1 MPNSLPHYNNNDNY
15 QQNGFGSNNFGSS
28 NFLSPNSIN
37 DRQSMLNAQS
47 RRKFSFPAT
56 LHSTSLLEVNQN
68 STRRRLSNV
77 SDVVTR
83 KLSYTIGWKAA
94 QIPAQDIITQG
105 RCLCGQYIKR
115 RLRRSGLFNK
125 KLGLQRIRS
134 ILGTSTMSVVR
145 EVFPAVMVLGD
156 ELERMHPRIYTGVAR
171 QICRNPGGEFKSA
184 DTVILLLSAVARDLF
199 RIDIT
204 WSKIVSLFAIAG
216 GLSVD
221 CVRQGHPE
229 YLPKL
234 MQSVSDVIEDEL
246 VPWINE
252 NGGWIGINNH
262 VHPATNKL
270 NPLEW
275 TTIIV
280 GSIFGLFLIYVLIRF
295 LITYIIPKIYQRITG
310 K

>member
-1 MPNSLPHYNNNDNY
+1 MPGTSYPTNNDNFS
-15 QQNGFGSNNFGSS
+15 NGF
-28 NFLSPNSIN
+28 PMATT
-37 DRQSMLNAQS
+37 QSERLLQAQN

-56 LHSTSLLEVNQN
+56 LHSASLLEVGGGSQRGET
-68 STRRRLSNV
+68 TRRRLSNV

-105 RCLCGQYIKR
+105 RCLCGHYIKR

-134 ILGTSTMSVVR
+134 ILGSTSLGIVR
-145 EVFPAVMVLGD
+145 DVFPAVQVLGD
-156 ELERMHPRIYTGVAR
+156 ELERMHPRVYNGVAR
-171 QICRNPGGEFKSA
+171 QICRNPGGEFHTPDAVS
-184 DTVILLLSAVARDLF
+184 LLLGAVGRDLF
-199 RIDIT
+199 RVEIT
-204 WSKIVSLFAIAG
+204 WSKVISLFAIAG

-234 MQSVSDVIEDEL
+234 MESVSEVIEDEL

-252 NGGWIGINNH
+252 NGGWGGINTH
-262 VHPATNKL
+262 VLPTNNSL

-275 TTIIV
+275 TTLVIGV
-280 GSIFGLFLIYVLIRF
+280 VFGLILVFMILRF
-295 LITYIIPKIYQRITG
+295 IISTIIPKIYQRFTN
-310 K
+310 

>member
-1 MPNSLPHYNNNDNY
+1 MPGSSYPTNNDNFSHGFPMATT
-15 QQNGFGSNNFGSS
+15 QSERLLQAQN
-28 NFLSPNSIN
+28 
-37 DRQSMLNAQS
+37 

-56 LHSTSLLEVNQN
+56 LHSASLLEVGQRET
-68 STRRRLSNV
+68 TRRRLSNV

-105 RCLCGQYIKR
+105 RCLCGHYIKR

-134 ILGTSTMSVVR
+134 ILGSTSMGIVR
-145 EVFPAVMVLGD
+145 DVFPAVQVLGD
-156 ELERMHPRIYTGVAR
+156 ELERMHPRAYSGVAR
-171 QICRNPGGEFKSA
+171 QICRNPGGEFHTA
-184 DTVILLLSAVARDLF
+184 DAVSLLLGAVGRELF
-199 RIDIT
+199 RSDIT
-204 WSKIVSLFAIAG
+204 WSKVISLFAIAG

-234 MQSVSDVIEDEL
+234 MESVSEVIEDEL

-252 NGGWIGINNH
+252 NGGWNGINTH
-262 VHPATNKL
+262 VLPTTNSL

-275 TTIIV
+275 TTLVIGV
-280 GSIFGLFLIYVLIRF
+280 VFGLILLFMFLRF
-295 LITYIIPKIYQRITG
+295 IISTIIPKIYQRFTN
-310 K
+310 

>member
-1 MPNSLPHYNNNDNY
+1 MATTQSERLL
-15 QQNGFGSNNFGSS
+15 QAQN
-28 NFLSPNSIN
+28 
-37 DRQSMLNAQS
+37 

-56 LHSTSLLEVNQN
+56 LHSASLLEVGQRDVTA
-68 STRRRLSNV
+68 TRRRLSNV

-105 RCLCGQYIKR
+105 RCLCGHYIKR

-125 KLGLQRIRS
+125 KLGFQRIRS
-134 ILGTSTMSVVR
+134 IMGSTSLGVVR
-145 EVFPAVMVLGD
+145 DVFPAVQVLGD
-156 ELERMHPRIYTGVAR
+156 ELERMHPRVYNGVAR
-171 QICRNPGGEFKSA
+171 QICRNPGGEFQSSDA
-184 DTVILLLSAVARDLF
+184 VSLLIGAVGRELF
-199 RIDIT
+199 RVDIT
-204 WSKIVSLFAIAG
+204 WSKVISLFAIAG

-234 MQSVSDVIEDEL
+234 MESVSEVIEDEL

-252 NGGWIGINNH
+252 NGGWSGINTH
-262 VHPATNKL
+262 VLPTTNSL

-275 TTIIV
+275 TTLIIGV
-280 GSIFGLFLIYVLIRF
+280 VFGFILIFMFLRF
-295 LITYIIPKIYQRITG
+295 IISTLIPKIYQRFTS
-310 K
+310 